1 MGLFSGIEKAE
12 ISERG
17 KYISPG
23 FVGRLKVRKT
33 LAKDSVKS
41 GLAFIVEFDV
51 LESNLDEHPVGSSAT
66 WFQKMQDKTV
76 AFPAIKAFVAA
87 VAGFHPGD
95 KAGIEAE
102 IGPNMSTLL
111 DDATENET
119 SNALVGQEVKCETFS
134 TKTKKGF
141 DFTAHKWTPVG

>member
-23 FVGRLKVRKT
+23 FLGKLRVKKT
-33 LAKDSVKS
+33 LAKESVKS

-87 VAGFHPGD
+87 VSGVHPGD
-95 KAGIEAE
+95 RDAMAE
-102 IGPNMSTLL
+102 INAEMENIL
-111 DDATENET
+111 DEATSNET
-119 SNALVGQEVKCETFS
+119 NNALVGQEVNLETFS

-141 DFTAHKWTPVG
+141 DFTRHNWSPAG